1 MLLIRV
7 ALQDG
12 RTALSFQELSPRLAT
27 WPAAAGAQRAGDMP
41 TIGFPGANA
50 AISGREP

>member
-27 WPAAAGAQRAGDMP
+27 WPAAAGAQRAG
-41 TIGFPGANA
+41 GHANYR
-50 AISGREP
+50 IPRRERCN